1 MYVIRNSYSWWGDV
15 RLVAHILERPRTTI
29 STTLK
34 NLKSGS
40 VGGICQMWL
49 LLRAFICCVYVCV
62 YVTTSLLVGNRAL
75 RGYYASLTRCL
86 SNHFLKEMQKTTRPM
101 KTLLVVKTI
110 LNQKCSM
117 PLKNQSIF
125 KAGYCKRNLNL
136 TCFTCMKSLFYE
148 KPKYFQP
155 TFLALQFPEKIQP
168 HWY

>member
-1 MYVIRNSYSWWGDV
+1 M
-15 RLVAHILERPRTTI
+15 
-29 STTLK
+29 
-34 NLKSGS
+34 
-40 VGGICQMWL
+40 
-49 LLRAFICCVYVCV
+49 CV

-136 TCFTCMKSLFYE
+136 TCFTCMKSSFYE
-148 KPKYFQP
+148 KTKYFLP
-155 TFLALQFPEKIQP
+155 TFLALQFPEKNPPQSIGIDSSTFLYTKWNRFHLP
-168 HWY
+168 LVEDEERKKIAKASWRHFWTPPI